1 MQQRLSRFRPVPFL
15 LVSALL
21 LACGPGE
28 SRERPS
34 SELKADAETS
44 ETATGPSVF
53 LEVFPV
59 YLSGGKPFVLVPGGE
74 ESWQFPMLNSGP
86 AHDLVRNRLLAYS
99 LEPEIIHSTSW
110 RQDRQKLII
119 TYLVVIRDPAKTS
132 EGFETFPVVKSG
144 IVRGGATSPP
154 RNIPTQAVINHAFQH
169 LAWLLQ
175 TDPVVRET
183 LAEDWEKV
191 LQTFQPQPAR
201 SFDD

>member
-1 MQQRLSRFRPVPFL
+1 MV
-15 LVSALL
+15 

-34 SELKADAETS
+34 SELKPDAEVS
-44 ETATGPSVF
+44 ETVSGPAVF

-59 YLSGGKPFVLVPGGE
+59 YLSGGELFVLVPGGE
-74 ESWQFPMLNSGP
+74 ESWQFPMPGSGP
-86 AHDLVRNRLLAYS
+86 AHDLVRRELISNA

-119 TYLVVIRDPAKTS
+119 TYLVVIRYPGKTP
-132 EGFETFPVVKSG
+132 EEFETFPVVQSG

-183 LAEDWEKV
+183 PGGGLGRGFAT
-191 LQTFQPQPAR
+191 LPAPA
-201 SFDD
+201 SQVI